1 MSDRIIGIE
10 TCFICNEPTGRAGKG
25 DDSIYAENGDG
36 PFCLACWKEQQAI
49 KKHTKPASE
58 ATTGY
63 LCKMDSVCMP
73 ESCAQWRMGGE
84 CANTGGECKYRLENV
99 TAQQTGEPTVPGPYW
114 VLFVSSGAKKI
125 IDITEHDISNKAF
138 GITILNNN
146 YVFKFSSCKFI
157 GPIQPPEGWDQ

>member
-1 MSDRIIGIE
+1 VSDRIIGIE

-99 TAQQTGEPTVPGPYW
+99 TAQQTGEPTVPGWYW
-114 VLFVSSGAKKI
+114 VELPLTRSFVMELSKGDIERKYILLRLGDGGREIVHFDKI
-125 IDITEHDISNKAF
+125 
-138 GITILNNN
+138 
-146 YVFKFSSCKFI
+146 KFS
-157 GPIQPPEGWDQ
+157 GPIQPPEGWEE